1 MVKIEILGTGCPNC
15 RRLLA
20 NVEQAVKELGI
31 SVEIVKVEDLN
42 EIINRGIMF
51 TPALYVDGE
60 AKSVGRVPPVEEIKR
75 ILKG

>member
-20 NVEQAVKELGI
+20 NVEQAVKELGL
-31 SVEIVKVEDLN
+31 SAEIVKVEDLN
-42 EIINRGIMF
+42 EIVNRGIMF
-51 TPALYVDGE
+51 TPGLYVDGV

-75 ILKG
+75 MLRT